1 MESKITEHKFNV
13 SGNIISSNFG
23 YLETTGENID
33 FEIIRSLILEGNYHG
48 KILYVIRNKVEK
60 KWCELITNEWRWAL
74 LNKSFS
80 GCSKAFSSSLRQCE
94 H

>member
-23 YLETTGENID
+23 YLETTGENLD
-33 FEIIRSLILEGNYHG
+33 FEIIRSLILEGNYYG

-60 KWCELITNEWRWAL
+60 KWCELITTEFERYITEMGGTGREILTFQPNR
-74 LNKSFS
+74 
-80 GCSKAFSSSLRQCE
+80 
-94 H
+94 